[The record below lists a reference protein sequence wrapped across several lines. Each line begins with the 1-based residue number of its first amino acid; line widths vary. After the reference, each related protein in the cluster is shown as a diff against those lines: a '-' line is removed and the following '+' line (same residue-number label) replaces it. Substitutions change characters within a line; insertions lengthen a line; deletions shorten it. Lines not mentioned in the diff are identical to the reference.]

1 MNILDKI
8 IDHKRIEVSE
18 RKKLASIKQLEQ
30 TDSFNRQTKSLK
42 ESLSRNGSSGIIA
55 EFKRQSPSK
64 GVINSNADVEKIT
77 KGYVDAGAAGL
88 SVLTDS
94 NFFGGSSTDLIKARL
109 VNNCPILRKDFI
121 IDEYQIVEA
130 RSIGADVILLIAAC
144 LDSKQLKSLAD
155 FAHSLAMEVLLEVHS
170 IEELNSNLNANVDL
184 IGVNNR
190 NLKTFE
196 VSLDISKKLAEFI
209 PNQVVKVSES
219 GISDPA
225 TIIELR
231 KFGYQGFL
239 MGENFMK
246 NTQPEMAAHEF
257 IRALKSMMK

>member
-8 IDHKRIEVSE
+8 ISNKRIEVAE
-18 RKKLASIKQLEQ
+18 RKETTSVKELEQ
-30 TDSFNRQTKSLK
+30 TGFFKRQTLSLK
-42 ESLSRNGSSGIIA
+42 QSLKKSKSSGVIT

-77 KGYVDAGAAGL
+77 RGYVDAGAAGL

-94 NFFGGSSTDLIKARL
+94 KFFGGSSDDLIKARL
-109 VNNCPILRKDFI
+109 VNVIPILRKDFI
-121 IDEYQIVEA
+121 IDEYQIIEA
-130 RSIGADVILLIAAC
+130 RSLGADVILLIAAC
-144 LDSKQLKSLAD
+144 LDSKQVKILAD
-155 FAHSLAMEVLLEVHS
+155 FAHSLDLEVLLEVHS
-170 IEELNSNLNANVDL
+170 LDELNSNLEVNVDM

-190 NLKTFE
+190 NLKTFD
-196 VSLDISKKLAEFI
+196 VSLDISKQLAKSI
-209 PNQVVKVSES
+209 PDHVVKVSES

-231 KFGYQGFL
+231 KYGYQGFL

-246 NTQPEMAAHEF
+246 DQHPEVAAKNFIQSLTQ
-257 IRALKSMMK
+257 